1 MTTIN
6 ADLYDALITAKVPEE
21 KARAAAKTD
30 PERAQTTAR
39 FNVFMWIC
47 GVFVF
52 PLLISLTSLS
62 LYVGYETRKDVAR
75 LEVELKV
82 ELTEL
87 RGEMTAMKADLRE
100 LKANQQQTMAILREI
115 KTALPVR

>member
-1 MTTIN
+1 MNTIN
-6 ADLYDALITAKVPEE
+6 ADLYDALIAAKVPEE

-30 PERAQTTAR
+30 PEREQTTAK

-47 GVFVF
+47 GVVVF

-62 LYVGYETRKDVAR
+62 LYVGYTTRQDVAR

-82 ELTEL
+82 ELTE
-87 RGEMTAMKADLRE
+87 MKADLRE
-100 LKANQQQTMAILREI
+100 LKANQQQTMAIVREI